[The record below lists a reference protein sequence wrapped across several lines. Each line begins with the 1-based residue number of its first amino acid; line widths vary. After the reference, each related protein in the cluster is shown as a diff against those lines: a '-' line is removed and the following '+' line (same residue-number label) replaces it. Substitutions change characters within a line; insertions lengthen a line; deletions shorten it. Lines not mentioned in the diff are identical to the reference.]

1 MTHGE
6 NMKKIKSFFENLSVK
21 WRIAAG
27 IGCLAIA
34 AILGYTALSL
44 QNVQLYARGGCND
57 NSVIDQSPDHSSGSP
72 FDQPDNARHNDSSEA
87 KSKHVGEFLK
97 MNDYD
102 FNFCSDCRVE
112 GISLR
117 LDAWLDNEQTSADLE
132 ASLSWDGG
140 TNWTAAKPLHLTNH
154 L

>member
-44 QNVQLYARGGCND
+44 QNVQLYA
-57 NSVIDQSPDHSSGSP
+57 
-72 FDQPDNARHNDSSEA
+72 AEA
-87 KSKHVGEFLK
+87 AATIRLSTSLLTIPRAAPLTNPTMPAITTPAKQKANVLENFLK
-97 MNDYD
+97 
-102 FNFCSDCRVE
+102 
-112 GISLR
+112 
-117 LDAWLDNEQTSADLE
+117 
-132 ASLSWDGG
+132 
-140 TNWTAAKPLHLTNH
+140 
-154 L
+154 